1 MENVPDMALDRDM
14 QILRTMVEVLE
25 GLRYS
30 VSVRVIETSKFQ
42 VPQFRQRLILV
53 ALENATQF
61 QWPDESG
68 YQVTLRTAIGD
79 LPLVEGGW
87 RPEGGAEGWADYDAP
102 RSDFQFEARSSVAPT
117 DTQRVFDHITRPVRE
132 DDKII
137 FSAMDSETSYAEIDD
152 AVAALDRVTDGP
164 TEVREVSLKR
174 YRDDIFDDKYKRLDW
189 NQLSRTITAHIAKDG
204 YGFIHPEQD
213 RTLTIREAAR
223 IQTFPDDVRFAGPPS
238 AAFRQIGNAVPPRLG
253 LLLGQSILTSL
264 DRAAPEQESTTVTAR
279 KLAAWFETRE
289 SQGELRY
296 PWLSTEH
303 EGHSPDLRT
312 LRWIVIQAELLLGR
326 IRAESAKT
334 LWPALEP
341 LDSPARTVANGD
353 QLCEMAS
360 WIDRTPHAERVLEAA
375 HFFVNDRSQLDT
387 VDGMRSA
394 PHVTESIAEMA
405 ARVAPGPDED
415 PVLVT
420 KGVLRV
426 AARYAGSSVDRRNTR
441 SDGRIALARLIGA
454 EDETSDHAF
463 LALIEL
469 ADTLCTPNRPKCPQC
484 PLRAH
489 CSQALSG

>member
-1 MENVPDMALDRDM
+1 
-14 QILRTMVEVLE
+14 
-25 GLRYS
+25 
-30 VSVRVIETSKFQ
+30 
-42 VPQFRQRLILV
+42 
-53 ALENATQF
+53 
-61 QWPDESG
+61 
-68 YQVTLRTAIGD
+68 
-79 LPLVEGGW
+79 
-87 RPEGGAEGWADYDAP
+87 
-102 RSDFQFEARSSVAPT
+102 
-117 DTQRVFDHITRPVRE
+117 
-132 DDKII
+132 
-137 FSAMDSETSYAEIDD
+137 MDSETSYAEIDD
-152 AVAALDRVTDGP
+152 AVAALDRITDGP
-164 TEVREVSLKR
+164 SEVREVSLKR

-213 RTLTIREAAR
+213 RTLTICEAAR

-253 LLLGQSILTSL
+253 LLLGQSILASL

-303 EGHSPDLRT
+303 KGHAADVRD

-334 LWPALEP
+334 LWPAVEP
-341 LDSPARTVANGD
+341 LDSPARTAENGD

-360 WIDRTPHAERVLEAA
+360 WIDRAPHAERVLEAA
-375 HFFVNDRSQLDT
+375 DYFVSDPSQLDT

-426 AARYAGSSVDRRNTR
+426 AARYAGNSVDRRNTR

-469 ADTLCTPNRPKCPQC
+469 ADTLCTPSRPKCPQC